1 MTQAFG
7 RLLQRMRDR
16 WKIWRIV
23 FFVILG
29 ILVGIN
35 VLIHPHHAE
44 FGIDAYPGFWGVFGL
59 VAGLA
64 MVIIMKKIIQPLIA
78 RKEDFYER

>member
-1 MTQAFG
+1 
-7 RLLQRMRDR
+7 MRDR

-23 FFVILG
+23 FFVVLG
-29 ILVGIN
+29 VLVGIN

-44 FGIDAYPGFWGVFGL
+44 FGIDAYPGFWGLFGL
-59 VAGLA
+59 VSGLA

-78 RKEDFYER
+78 RKEDYYER